1 MTQCGARANAAS
13 GWESCRGKLCWRERC
28 ESLLRFDATPCTGT
42 CAWHGSTGRRLR
54 DGNFGALRAASRL
67 QYSQRA
73 IRTPSDKKTTEPM
86 GRCYPP
92 LPKAAR
98 KSIMP
103 TLAALS
109 LHHLQTAIAA
119 HRSLPPSQAAIT
131 VRYCF
136 PHLALALPD
145 ARHLRRPLDAT
156 SSTANPVCL
165 V

>member
-1 MTQCGARANAAS
+1 VRGEGKRSIGVGVVQRQVMLARALR
-13 GWESCRGKLCWRERC
+13 ESFEVRRDTIC
-28 ESLLRFDATPCTGT
+28 ENMCLQ
-42 CAWHGSTGRRLR
+42 GSTGRRLR
-54 DGNFGALRAASRL
+54 DGNFGALRAASRS

-136 PHLALALPD
+136 PHLELALPD

-156 SSTANPVCL
+156 LSTANPVCL